1 MLAVRKIIKSQIAG
15 FGKEPP
21 QRWWYLSEMEVS
33 NNKVEI
39 NVVE

>member
-1 MLAVRKIIKSQIAG
+1 MLTVRKIIKSQIAG

-33 NNKVEI
+33 NNKAEI

>member
-1 MLAVRKIIKSQIAG
+1 MLTVRKIIRSQIAG

-21 QRWWYLSEMEVS
+21 QRWWYLSEMEVC